1 MSEVLGDWM
10 DPGQEVTKDAELQQ
24 AIDFA
29 KLYLVFETHP
39 AAKAILAQW
48 DKTLRRRRIAVNASL
63 QEYAAHCA
71 QRDFIEA
78 IHQQIEFAR
87 NEGRVPT

>member
-1 MSEVLGDWM
+1 MDWM
-10 DPGQEVTKDAELQQ
+10 GEDPSIEEGEKQKAL
-24 AIDFA
+24 DFA

-71 QRDFIEA
+71 QRDFVEA
-78 IHQQIEFAR
+78 IHQQIELAH
-87 NEGRVPT
+87 NEGRLP

>member
-1 MSEVLGDWM
+1 MTDWM
-10 DPGQEVTKDAELQQ
+10 GEDQNVTEDEQRKAL
-24 AIDFA
+24 DFA

-71 QRDFIEA
+71 QRDFVEA
-78 IHQQIEFAR
+78 IHQQLEFAH
-87 NEGRVPT
+87 NEGRQPI

>member
-1 MSEVLGDWM
+1 MGE
-10 DPGQEVTKDAELQQ
+10 DPSVQEAEQRKAL
-24 AIDFA
+24 DFA
-29 KLYLVFETHP
+29 KLYLVFETHS
-39 AAKAILAQW
+39 AAKEILAQW

-78 IHQQIEFAR
+78 IHLQIELAH
-87 NEGRVPT
+87 NEGRLP